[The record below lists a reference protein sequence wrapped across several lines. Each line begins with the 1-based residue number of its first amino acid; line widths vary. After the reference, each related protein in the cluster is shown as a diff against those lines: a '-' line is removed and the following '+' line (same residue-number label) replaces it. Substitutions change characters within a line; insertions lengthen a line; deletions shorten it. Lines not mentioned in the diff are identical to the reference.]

1 MWSKAARMN
10 LRRIS
15 LFVLGAG
22 FIAAGILHFVK
33 MPLYVR
39 IVPPWLPAHAALVT
53 ISGIAEIAG
62 GIGVL
67 VKQTRRAAGIG
78 LIALLIAVFPANLQM
93 ALHPQQYSDIGS
105 SATFWARLPLQ
116 LAIVAWVW
124 FSCLRSY

>member
-15 LFVLGAG
+15 LFVLGAA

-39 IVPPWLPAHAALVT
+39 IVPPWLPGHASLVT

-62 GIGVL
+62 GMGVL
-67 VKQTRRAAGIG
+67 IKQTRRAAGIG
-78 LIALLIAVFPANLQM
+78 LIALLIAVFPANVQM
-93 ALHPQQYSDIGS
+93 ALHPQQYSDIAGP
-105 SATFWARLPLQ
+105 AVLWARLPLQ